1 MTSRISGFFVGVLV
15 SAGAQAQVLFEARSD
30 RWPTDQGWS
39 YAAVPGLAERQ
50 HLGHAVR
57 LVTTATPIEAA
68 GYARQIT
75 PPLDRRVGFNLVLR
89 FRLPVEQ
96 HTRNDR
102 AGFSVIL
109 LDAERRGIELGF
121 WTNQVFAQAD
131 QPLFTRAES
140 TSYLFAAEP
149 VEIVLSLHATHY
161 RLYANGTP
169 LLTGPVRDYT
179 AFTGFPDVYE
189 TPNFIF
195 LGDDTTSAAAE
206 VELAAVV
213 LVQPPRLSLAADGR
227 LSWSG
232 VPEQTYTVEFSPDC
246 REWTPAGRIT
256 SATGEF
262 VFPSPLEA
270 GAGFFRVVHP

>member
-1 MTSRISGFFVGVLV
+1 MTAWLSSILVGALV
-15 SAGAQAQVLFEARSD
+15 SAGAAAQVLFEAPPD

-57 LVTTATPIEAA
+57 LVTTAAPLEAA

-96 HTRNDR
+96 HIRDDR

-109 LDAERRGIELGF
+109 LDAERRGVELGF

-140 TSYLFAAEP
+140 ASYPFAAEP
-149 VEIVLSLHATHY
+149 VEIVLSLQATHY
-161 RLYANGTP
+161 RLFANGAL
-169 LLTGPVRDYT
+169 LLTGPLRDYT

-189 TPNFIF
+189 APNFIF
-195 LGDDTTSAAAE
+195 LGDNTTSAAAV
-206 VELAAVV
+206 VELAAVA
-213 LVQPPRLSLAADGR
+213 LVHPPRLSLTANRR

-232 VPEQTYTVEFSPDC
+232 VPGQAYTVEVSRDC

-262 VFPSPLEA
+262 VFPSPTEA
-270 GAGFFRVVHP
+270 GTAFFRLVHP